1 MGVKFKESLMAE
13 VLHVGILYK
22 TAGHAQCATWFCWQ
36 DSSSIKRFVF
46 SSATAAVTSWHHV
59 TQVSP

>member
-36 DSSSIKRFVF
+36 DSSSIKRFF
-46 SSATAAVTSWHHV
+46 FFLLPLL
-59 TQVSP
+59 Q